1 MNPNVINIFSN
12 DDLIKS
18 IEIDHDVKNDNTNSF
33 DELLHKVDSE
43 KVFSEDKPINTSH
56 EKTEVENKTS
66 NSSNKNELNEKQE
79 TLVHNDT
86 KDGNDKEVVAPKN
99 KEASAKDLPS
109 NDLSINKDK
118 NETVNTKNK
127 LNTNEVIPAAKNVK
141 QSIKG
146 DKIGSSESQ
155 PPIADSGKKIKNRS
169 KSNISVDRQRV
180 VNSLTEQLSND
191 QVKSKTISNL
201 DINSNQSSVKNESI
215 NNQNANVQ
223 QVGNILNNKII
234 GKNPN
239 KAISNNM
246 VSDGKP
252 SKIKNLNQAIKKPKS
267 KVSSQNNFNLNKE
280 NSQIDGSLDKKSNL
294 VKDTVSKNTNSI
306 SKGSQEVK
314 SSENRSNQF
323 QNDSAV
329 KNFETINVKATE
341 SLKMQA
347 VKLVPR
353 ITNVVVQ
360 YSETNG
366 MQKLETKLD
375 GGELGEINVK
385 LFQEKTDSKALIV
398 VESETAKSI
407 LKNIVSTIKENL
419 SQKGLSFESFEV
431 EVDQGKNKDSNH
443 RNNRSEKMDIVTDLH
458 IEDSES
464 VQTSNKRNFGY
475 NSIEVVA

>member
-66 NSSNKNELNEKQE
+66 NNSNKNELNEKQE
-79 TLVHNDT
+79 SSVHNDT
-86 KDGNDKEVVAPKN
+86 KDGNVKEVVTHKN
-99 KEASAKDLPS
+99 KEASAEDLPS
-109 NDLSINKDK
+109 NDLSINNDK

-127 LNTNEVIPAAKNVK
+127 LNTSEVIPATKNVK
-141 QSIKG
+141 QSIKS
-146 DKIGSSESQ
+146 DKIGNSESHS
-155 PPIADSGKKIKNRS
+155 PIADTGKKIKNRS
-169 KSNISVDRQRV
+169 KSNILADRQRV

-191 QVKSKTISNL
+191 QVNSKTKSNL
-201 DINSNQSSVKNESI
+201 DINSNQYSVKNESVS
-215 NNQNANVQ
+215 NQNANVQ

-239 KAISNNM
+239 KVISNNM
-246 VSDGKP
+246 VSDAKP
-252 SKIKNLNQAIKKPKS
+252 SKIKNLTQATKKLKS

-294 VKDTVSKNTNSI
+294 IKDTVYKNTNSI

-314 SSENRSNQF
+314 TSENRSNQF
-323 QNDSAV
+323 QNDSAI

-385 LFQEKTDSKALIV
+385 LFQEKADSKALIV

-431 EVDQGKNKDSNH
+431 EVDQGKNKDSNP
-443 RNNRSEKMDIVTDLH
+443 RNSRSEKMDIVTDHH

>member
-66 NSSNKNELNEKQE
+66 NNSNKNELNEKQE
-79 TLVHNDT
+79 SSEHNNT
-86 KDGNDKEVVAPKN
+86 KYGNVKEIVATKN
-99 KEASAKDLPS
+99 KEASAKDLPN
-109 NDLSINKDK
+109 NDLSVNKDK

-127 LNTNEVIPAAKNVK
+127 LNTNEVIPAAKNVE

-155 PPIADSGKKIKNRS
+155 PPIADSGKKIKNKS
-169 KSNISVDRQRV
+169 KSNISVDRQQV
-180 VNSLTEQLSND
+180 VNRLTEQLSND

-215 NNQNANVQ
+215 NNQNANIQ

-239 KAISNNM
+239 KVISNNM
-246 VSDGKP
+246 VSDGKS
-252 SKIKNLNQAIKKPKS
+252 SKIKNLTQATKKLKS

-329 KNFETINVKATE
+329 KNFESINVKATE

-385 LFQEKTDSKALIV
+385 LFQEKADSKALIV

-443 RNNRSEKMDIVTDLH
+443 RNNRSEKMDIVTDVH
-458 IEDSES
+458 IDDSES

>member
-43 KVFSEDKPINTSH
+43 KVFSEDKPNNISH

-66 NSSNKNELNEKQE
+66 NNSNKNELNEKQE
-79 TLVHNDT
+79 SSVHNDT
-86 KDGNDKEVVAPKN
+86 KDGNVKEVVAPKN

-109 NDLSINKDK
+109 NDSSVNKDK

-127 LNTNEVIPAAKNVK
+127 LNTSEVISAAKNVK
-141 QSIKG
+141 QSIKS
-146 DKIGSSESQ
+146 DKIGNSESHR
-155 PPIADSGKKIKNRS
+155 PIADSGKKIKNKS

-239 KAISNNM
+239 KVISNNM

-252 SKIKNLNQAIKKPKS
+252 SKIKNLTQATKKLKS

-294 VKDTVSKNTNSI
+294 IKDTVSKNTNSI

-329 KNFETINVKATE
+329 KNFESINVKATE

-385 LFQEKTDSKALIV
+385 LFQEKADSKALIV

-431 EVDQGKNKDSNH
+431 EVDQGKNKDSN
-443 RNNRSEKMDIVTDLH
+443 L
-458 IEDSES
+458 
-464 VQTSNKRNFGY
+464 
-475 NSIEVVA
+475 

>member
-1 MNPNVINIFSN
+1 
-12 DDLIKS
+12 
-18 IEIDHDVKNDNTNSF
+18 
-33 DELLHKVDSE
+33 
-43 KVFSEDKPINTSH
+43 
-56 EKTEVENKTS
+56 
-66 NSSNKNELNEKQE
+66 
-79 TLVHNDT
+79 
-86 KDGNDKEVVAPKN
+86 
-99 KEASAKDLPS
+99 
-109 NDLSINKDK
+109 
-118 NETVNTKNK
+118 
-127 LNTNEVIPAAKNVK
+127 
-141 QSIKG
+141 
-146 DKIGSSESQ
+146 
-155 PPIADSGKKIKNRS
+155 
-169 KSNISVDRQRV
+169 
-180 VNSLTEQLSND
+180 
-191 QVKSKTISNL
+191 
-201 DINSNQSSVKNESI
+201 
-215 NNQNANVQ
+215 
-223 QVGNILNNKII
+223 
-234 GKNPN
+234 
-239 KAISNNM
+239 M

-252 SKIKNLNQAIKKPKS
+252 SKIKNLTQATKKLKS

-329 KNFETINVKATE
+329 KNFESINTKATE

-385 LFQEKTDSKALIV
+385 LFQEKADSKALIV

-443 RNNRSEKMDIVTDLH
+443 RNNRSEKMDIVTDVH
-458 IEDSES
+458 IDDSES

>member
-18 IEIDHDVKNDNTNSF
+18 IEIDHDMKNDNTNSF

-43 KVFSEDKPINTSH
+43 KVFSEDKPINTIH

-66 NSSNKNELNEKQE
+66 NNSNKNELNEKQE
-79 TLVHNDT
+79 SLVHNDT
-86 KDGNDKEVVAPKN
+86 KDGNVKEVVVTKN
-99 KEASAKDLPS
+99 KEASTKDLPS
-109 NDLSINKDK
+109 NDLSVNKDK

-141 QSIKG
+141 QSINS
-146 DKIGSSESQ
+146 DKTGNSESQ
-155 PPIADSGKKIKNRS
+155 PPIADSGKKIKNKA

-180 VNSLTEQLSND
+180 VNRLTEQLSND
-191 QVKSKTISNL
+191 QVKSKTKSNL
-201 DINSNQSSVKNESI
+201 DINSNQSVVKNESI

-223 QVGNILNNKII
+223 QVGKILNNKII
-234 GKNPN
+234 GKNSN
-239 KAISNNM
+239 KVVSNNM

-252 SKIKNLNQAIKKPKS
+252 SKLKNLNTATKKVEAKRSP
-267 KVSSQNNFNLNKE
+267 QNNFNLNKE

-294 VKDTVSKNTNSI
+294 IKDTVSKNTNSN
-306 SKGSQEVK
+306 SKANQEVK
-314 SSENRSNQF
+314 STENRLNQF

-329 KNFETINVKATE
+329 KNFETINTKATE

-347 VKLVPR
+347 VRLVPR

-366 MQKLETKLD
+366 MQRLETKLD

-385 LFQEKTDSKALIV
+385 LFQEKADSKALIV

-407 LKNIVSTIKENL
+407 LKNIVSNIKENL

-431 EVDQGKNKDSNH
+431 EVDQGKNKENSF
-443 RNNRSEKMDIVTDLH
+443 RNNSSEKMDIVTDVH

-464 VQTSNKRNFGY
+464 VQSNNKRNFGY

>member
-18 IEIDHDVKNDNTNSF
+18 IEIDHDVINDNTNSF
-33 DELLHKVDSE
+33 DELLHKLDSE
-43 KVFSEDKPINTSH
+43 KTFSEDKPNNIRH

-66 NSSNKNELNEKQE
+66 NNSNKNELNEKQE
-79 TLVHNDT
+79 SSALNDT
-86 KDGNDKEVVAPKN
+86 KDGNVKEVVDSKN
-99 KEASAKDLPS
+99 KEGSAKDLTS
-109 NDLSINKDK
+109 NDSSGTKDK
-118 NETVNTKNK
+118 SETVNTNNK
-127 LNTNEVIPAAKNVK
+127 LKSSEVISAAKNVK
-141 QSIKG
+141 QSINS
-146 DKIGSSESQ
+146 DKTGNSESHR
-155 PPIADSGKKIKNRS
+155 PIADSGKKIKNRS
-169 KSNISVDRQRV
+169 KSNILVDRQRV

-191 QVKSKTISNL
+191 QVNSKTKSNF
-201 DINSNQSSVKNESI
+201 DINSNQYSVKNESI
-215 NNQNANVQ
+215 SNQNANVQ

-239 KAISNNM
+239 KVISNNM

-252 SKIKNLNQAIKKPKS
+252 SKIKNLIHATKKLKS

-294 VKDTVSKNTNSI
+294 IKDTVSKNTNSI

-314 SSENRSNQF
+314 TSENRSNQF
-323 QNDSAV
+323 QNDSAI
-329 KNFETINVKATE
+329 KNFESINVKATE

-353 ITNVVVQ
+353 ITNVIVQ

-385 LFQEKTDSKALIV
+385 LFQEKADSKALIV

-431 EVDQGKNKDSNH
+431 EVDQGKNKDSNP
-443 RNNRSEKMDIVTDLH
+443 RNNRSEKIDIVTDVH

-464 VQTSNKRNFGY
+464 AQTSNKRNFGY

>member
-18 IEIDHDVKNDNTNSF
+18 IEIDQDVKNDKTNSF

-43 KVFSEDKPINTSH
+43 KVFSEDKPIYTSH

-66 NSSNKNELNEKQE
+66 NNSNKNELNEKQE
-79 TLVHNDT
+79 SSVHNDT
-86 KDGNDKEVVAPKN
+86 KNGNVKEVIDPKN
-99 KEASAKDLPS
+99 KEAAAKDLPS
-109 NDLSINKDK
+109 NDLSDTKDK
-118 NETVNTKNK
+118 SETVNTKNK
-127 LNTNEVIPAAKNVK
+127 LNASEVISGVKNVK
-141 QSIKG
+141 QSIKS
-146 DKIGSSESQ
+146 DKIGNSETHSLS
-155 PPIADSGKKIKNRS
+155 AVSGNLIKNKS

-180 VNSLTEQLSND
+180 VNKLTEQHSKD

-234 GKNPN
+234 GKNPI
-239 KAISNNM
+239 KVISNNM

-252 SKIKNLNQAIKKPKS
+252 SKIKNLTQAVKKPKS

-294 VKDTVSKNTNSI
+294 IKDTVSKNTNSI

-314 SSENRSNQF
+314 STENRSNQF

-329 KNFETINVKATE
+329 KNFETINVRATE
-341 SLKMQA
+341 SLKIQA

-366 MQKLETKLD
+366 MQKFETRLD

-385 LFQEKTDSKALIV
+385 LFQEKADSKALIV

-419 SQKGLSFESFEV
+419 SQKGLSFDSFEV
-431 EVDQGKNKDSNH
+431 EVDQGKNKENSF
-443 RNNRSEKMDIVTDLH
+443 RNNRSEKIDIATDVQ

-464 VQTSNKRNFGY
+464 LQSNNKRNFGY

>member
-18 IEIDHDVKNDNTNSF
+18 IEIEHEVKNNNTNSF
-33 DELLHKVDSE
+33 DELLHKVDNE
-43 KVFSEDKPINTSH
+43 KVFSEDNSFNASH
-56 EKTEVENKTS
+56 DKSEVDNKKL
-66 NSSNKNELNEKQE
+66 NNSNKKELNEKQE
-79 TLVHNDT
+79 SSVHNDT
-86 KDGNDKEVVAPKN
+86 KDGNVKEVVAPKN
-99 KEASAKDLPS
+99 KEASAKDLTS
-109 NDLSINKDK
+109 NDLSDTKDK
-118 NETVNTKNK
+118 SETVNTKNK
-127 LNTNEVIPAAKNVK
+127 LNTSEIIPAAKTVK
-141 QSIKG
+141 QSIKS
-146 DKIGSSESQ
+146 DKIGNTETNRL
-155 PPIADSGKKIKNRS
+155 AAVSGNTIKNKS

-180 VNSLTEQLSND
+180 VNKLTDQLSND
-191 QVKSKTISNL
+191 QVKSKTIYNL
-201 DINSNQSSVKNESI
+201 DTNSNQSALKNESI
-215 NNQNANVQ
+215 NNQNPNVQ
-223 QVGNILNNKII
+223 QVGKILNNKII
-234 GKNPN
+234 GKNSN
-239 KAISNNM
+239 KVVSNNM

-252 SKIKNLNQAIKKPKS
+252 SKIKNLTQAPKKLKS
-267 KVSSQNNFNLNKE
+267 KVGSQNNFNLNKE

-294 VKDTVSKNTNSI
+294 IKDTVSKNTNSI

-314 SSENRSNQF
+314 STENRSNQF

-329 KNFETINVKATE
+329 KNFESINIKATE

-366 MQKLETKLD
+366 MQRLETKLD

-385 LFQEKTDSKALIV
+385 LFQEKADSKALII
-398 VESETAKSI
+398 VESESAKSI

-431 EVDQGKNKDSNH
+431 EVDQGKNKENSF
-443 RNNRSEKMDIVTDLH
+443 RNNSSEKMDIVTDVH

>member
-18 IEIDHDVKNDNTNSF
+18 IEIDHEVKNNNTNSF
-33 DELLHKVDSE
+33 DELLHKVDNE

-56 EKTEVENKTS
+56 EKTEAENKS
-66 NSSNKNELNEKQE
+66 SNNSSKNELNEKQE
-79 TLVHNDT
+79 SSVNNDT
-86 KDGNDKEVVAPKN
+86 KDGNVKEVIAPKN
-99 KEASAKDLPS
+99 KEASPKDLPS
-109 NDLSINKDK
+109 NDLSVNKDK

-127 LNTNEVIPAAKNVK
+127 LNTSETIPAAKNVK
-141 QSIKG
+141 QSIKS
-146 DKIGSSESQ
+146 DKIGNSESHH
-155 PPIADSGKKIKNRS
+155 PIAHSGKKIKNKS
-169 KSNISVDRQRV
+169 KSNITVGRQRV
-180 VNSLTEQLSND
+180 VNRLTEQLSND

-215 NNQNANVQ
+215 SNQNASVQ

-239 KAISNNM
+239 KVISKNM

-252 SKIKNLNQAIKKPKS
+252 SKIKNLTQATKKLKS
-267 KVSSQNNFNLNKE
+267 KVSSQNNFNLNRE

-294 VKDTVSKNTNSI
+294 IKDTVSKNTNII

-314 SSENRSNQF
+314 TSENRSNQF
-323 QNDSAV
+323 QNDSAI
-329 KNFETINVKATE
+329 KNFESINVKATE

-385 LFQEKTDSKALIV
+385 LFQEKADSKALIV

-431 EVDQGKNKDSNH
+431 EVDQGKNKENSF
-443 RNNRSEKMDIVTDLH
+443 RNNRSEKIDIATDVH

>member
-43 KVFSEDKPINTSH
+43 KVFSEDKPINASH

-66 NSSNKNELNEKQE
+66 NNSNKNELNEKQE
-79 TLVHNDT
+79 SSVLNNT
-86 KDGNDKEVVAPKN
+86 KDGNVKEVVAPKN
-99 KEASAKDLPS
+99 KEDSAKHLTR
-109 NDLSINKDK
+109 NDSSGTKDK
-118 NETVNTKNK
+118 SETVNPNNK
-127 LNTNEVIPAAKNVK
+127 LKSSEVISAAKNVR
-141 QSIKG
+141 QSINS
-146 DKIGSSESQ
+146 DKTGNSESHR
-155 PPIADSGKKIKNRS
+155 PIADSGKKIKKRS

-191 QVKSKTISNL
+191 QVNSKTKSNL
-201 DINSNQSSVKNESI
+201 DINSNQYSVKNESI

-223 QVGNILNNKII
+223 QAGNILNNKII

-252 SKIKNLNQAIKKPKS
+252 SKIKNLTQATKKLKS

-385 LFQEKTDSKALIV
+385 LFQEKADSKALIV

-431 EVDQGKNKDSNH
+431 EVDQGKNKDSNP

>member
-33 DELLHKVDSE
+33 DELLHKLDSE
-43 KVFSEDKPINTSH
+43 KTFSEDKPNNIRH

-66 NSSNKNELNEKQE
+66 NNSNKNELNEKQE
-79 TLVHNDT
+79 SSALNDT
-86 KDGNDKEVVAPKN
+86 KDGNVKEVVYSKN
-99 KEASAKDLPS
+99 KEGSAKDLTS
-109 NDLSINKDK
+109 NDSSGTKDK
-118 NETVNTKNK
+118 SETANANNK
-127 LNTNEVIPAAKNVK
+127 LKPSEVISAAKNVK
-141 QSIKG
+141 QSINS
-146 DKIGSSESQ
+146 DKTGNSESHL
-155 PPIADSGKKIKNRS
+155 PIADSENKIKNRS

-191 QVKSKTISNL
+191 QVNSKTKSNL
-201 DINSNQSSVKNESI
+201 DINSNQYSVKNESI
-215 NNQNANVQ
+215 SNQNANVQ

-239 KAISNNM
+239 KVINNNM

-252 SKIKNLNQAIKKPKS
+252 SKIKNLTQATKKLKS

-294 VKDTVSKNTNSI
+294 IKDTVSKNTNTI

-314 SSENRSNQF
+314 TSENRSNQF
-323 QNDSAV
+323 QNDSAI
-329 KNFETINVKATE
+329 KNFESINVKATE

-353 ITNVVVQ
+353 ITNVIVQ

-385 LFQEKTDSKALIV
+385 LFQEKADSKALIV

-431 EVDQGKNKDSNH
+431 EVDQGKNKDSNP
-443 RNNRSEKMDIVTDLH
+443 RNNRSEKIDIVSDVH
-458 IEDSES
+458 IEDSEPA
-464 VQTSNKRNFGY
+464 QTSNKRNFGY

>member
-33 DELLHKVDSE
+33 DELLHKLDSE
-43 KVFSEDKPINTSH
+43 KTFSEDKPNNIRH

-66 NSSNKNELNEKQE
+66 NNSNKNELNEKQE
-79 TLVHNDT
+79 SSALNDT
-86 KDGNDKEVVAPKN
+86 KDGNVKEVVDSKN
-99 KEASAKDLPS
+99 KEGSAKDLTS
-109 NDLSINKDK
+109 NDSIGTKDK
-118 NETVNTKNK
+118 SETVNAKNK
-127 LNTNEVIPAAKNVK
+127 LKSSEVISAAKNVK
-141 QSIKG
+141 QSINS
-146 DKIGSSESQ
+146 DKTGNSESHH
-155 PPIADSGKKIKNRS
+155 PIADSGKKIKNRS
-169 KSNISVDRQRV
+169 KSNILVYRQRV
-180 VNSLTEQLSND
+180 VNSLTDQLSND
-191 QVKSKTISNL
+191 QVNSKTKSNL
-201 DINSNQSSVKNESI
+201 GINSNQYSVKNESI

-223 QVGNILNNKII
+223 QVGNILNDKII

-239 KAISNNM
+239 KVISNNM

-252 SKIKNLNQAIKKPKS
+252 SKIKNLTQATKKLKS

-294 VKDTVSKNTNSI
+294 IKDTVSKNTNSI
-306 SKGSQEVK
+306 SKGSQEAK
-314 SSENRSNQF
+314 TSENRSNQF
-323 QNDSAV
+323 QNDSAI
-329 KNFETINVKATE
+329 KNFESINVKATE

-353 ITNVVVQ
+353 ITNVIVQ

-385 LFQEKTDSKALIV
+385 LFQEKADSKALIV

-431 EVDQGKNKDSNH
+431 EVDQGKNKDSNP
-443 RNNRSEKMDIVTDLH
+443 RNNRSEKIDIVSDVH

-464 VQTSNKRNFGY
+464 AQTSNKRNFGY

>member
-79 TLVHNDT
+79 SSEQDNT
-86 KDGNDKEVVAPKN
+86 KYGNVKEIVTPKN

-155 PPIADSGKKIKNRS
+155 PPIAYSGKKIKNKS

-180 VNSLTEQLSND
+180 LNRLTEQLSND

-294 VKDTVSKNTNSI
+294 IKDTVSKNTKRI

-314 SSENRSNQF
+314 SAENRSNQF

-385 LFQEKTDSKALIV
+385 LFQEKADSKALIV

>member
-43 KVFSEDKPINTSH
+43 KIFSEDKPNNISH

-66 NSSNKNELNEKQE
+66 NNSNKNELNEKQE
-79 TLVHNDT
+79 SSVLNDT
-86 KDGNDKEVVAPKN
+86 KDGNVKEVVAPKN
-99 KEASAKDLPS
+99 KEDSAKDLTS
-109 NDLSINKDK
+109 NDSSGTKDK
-118 NETVNTKNK
+118 SETVNPNNK
-127 LNTNEVIPAAKNVK
+127 LKSSEVISAAKNVK
-141 QSIKG
+141 QSINS
-146 DKIGSSESQ
+146 DKTGNSESDR
-155 PPIADSGKKIKNRS
+155 PIADSGKKIKNRS

-191 QVKSKTISNL
+191 QVNSKTKSNL
-201 DINSNQSSVKNESI
+201 DINSNQYSVKNESI
-215 NNQNANVQ
+215 SNQNANVQ

-239 KAISNNM
+239 KAISNNI

-252 SKIKNLNQAIKKPKS
+252 SKIKNLTQATKKLRS

-323 QNDSAV
+323 QNDSVV
-329 KNFETINVKATE
+329 KNFESINIKATE

-385 LFQEKTDSKALIV
+385 LFQEKADSKALIV

-431 EVDQGKNKDSNH
+431 EVDQGKNKDSNP
-443 RNNRSEKMDIVTDLH
+443 RNNRSEKIDIVTDVH

-464 VQTSNKRNFGY
+464 AQTSNKRNFGY

>member
-33 DELLHKVDSE
+33 DDLLHKVDSE

-66 NSSNKNELNEKQE
+66 NNFNKNELNEKQE
-79 TLVHNDT
+79 SSVHNDT
-86 KDGNDKEVVAPKN
+86 KDGNVKEVVALKN

-127 LNTNEVIPAAKNVK
+127 LNTNQVIPAAKNVE

-155 PPIADSGKKIKNRS
+155 PPIADSGKKIKNKS
-169 KSNISVDRQRV
+169 KSNISVDRQQV
-180 VNSLTEQLSND
+180 VNRLTEQLSND

-201 DINSNQSSVKNESI
+201 DINSNQSVVKNESI
-215 NNQNANVQ
+215 NNQNANIQ
-223 QVGNILNNKII
+223 QVGNILNNRII

-239 KAISNNM
+239 RVISNSIA
-246 VSDGKP
+246 SDGKP
-252 SKIKNLNQAIKKPKS
+252 SKIKNLTQATKKLKS

-280 NSQIDGSLDKKSNL
+280 NSQLDGSLDKKSNL

-306 SKGSQEVK
+306 SKGSKEVK

-323 QNDSAV
+323 QNDSAI
-329 KNFETINVKATE
+329 KNFESINVKATE
-341 SLKMQA
+341 SSKMQA

-353 ITNVVVQ
+353 ITNVIVQ
-360 YSETNG
+360 YSDTNG

-385 LFQEKTDSKALIV
+385 LFQEKADSKALIV

>member
-43 KVFSEDKPINTSH
+43 KIFSEDKPNNISH

-66 NSSNKNELNEKQE
+66 NNSNKNELNEKQE
-79 TLVHNDT
+79 SSVLNDT
-86 KDGNDKEVVAPKN
+86 KDGNVKEVVAPKN
-99 KEASAKDLPS
+99 KEDSAKDLTS
-109 NDLSINKDK
+109 NDSSGTKDK
-118 NETVNTKNK
+118 SETVNPNNK
-127 LNTNEVIPAAKNVK
+127 LKSSEVISAAKNVK
-141 QSIKG
+141 QSINS
-146 DKIGSSESQ
+146 DKTGNSESHR
-155 PPIADSGKKIKNRS
+155 PIADSGKKIKNRS

-191 QVKSKTISNL
+191 QVNSKTKSNL
-201 DINSNQSSVKNESI
+201 DINSNQYSAKNESI
-215 NNQNANVQ
+215 SNQNANVQ

-234 GKNPN
+234 GKNPK

-246 VSDGKP
+246 VSDGEP
-252 SKIKNLNQAIKKPKS
+252 SKIKNLTQATKKLKS

-294 VKDTVSKNTNSI
+294 IKDTVSKNTNSI

-314 SSENRSNQF
+314 TSENRSNQF
-323 QNDSAV
+323 QNDSAI

-385 LFQEKTDSKALIV
+385 LFQEKADSKALIV

-431 EVDQGKNKDSNH
+431 EVDQGKNKENSF
-443 RNNRSEKMDIVTDLH
+443 RNSRSEKMDIATDVH
-458 IEDSES
+458 IDDSES
-464 VQTSNKRNFGY
+464 VQTTNKRNFGY

>member
-18 IEIDHDVKNDNTNSF
+18 IEIDHDLKNDNTNSF

-43 KVFSEDKPINTSH
+43 NVFSEDKPINTSH

-66 NSSNKNELNEKQE
+66 NNSNKNELNEKQE
-79 TLVHNDT
+79 SSEQNNT
-86 KDGNDKEVVAPKN
+86 KYGNVKEIVTPKN
-99 KEASAKDLPS
+99 KEVSAKDLPS

-118 NETVNTKNK
+118 NETANTKNK

-155 PPIADSGKKIKNRS
+155 PPIADSGKKIKNKF

-180 VNSLTEQLSND
+180 VNRLAEQLSND
-191 QVKSKTISNL
+191 QVKSKKISNL
-201 DINSNQSSVKNESI
+201 DINSNQSVVKNESI

-223 QVGNILNNKII
+223 QVGNILNNRII

-239 KAISNNM
+239 RVISNSM
-246 VSDGKP
+246 ASDGKP
-252 SKIKNLNQAIKKPKS
+252 SKIKNLTQATKKLKS
-267 KVSSQNNFNLNKE
+267 KVNSQNNFNLNKE

-294 VKDTVSKNTNSI
+294 VKDMVSKNTNSI

-323 QNDSAV
+323 QNDSVV
-329 KNFETINVKATE
+329 KNFESINTKATE

-385 LFQEKTDSKALIV
+385 LFQEKADSKALIV

-431 EVDQGKNKDSNH
+431 EVDQGKNKDSNP
-443 RNNRSEKMDIVTDLH
+443 RNNRSEKMDIVTDLQ

>member
-18 IEIDHDVKNDNTNSF
+18 IEIDHEMKNNNTNSF
-33 DELLHKVDSE
+33 DELLHKVDNE
-43 KVFSEDKPINTSH
+43 KVFSEDKPIYTSH
-56 EKTEVENKTS
+56 DKTEVENKTS
-66 NSSNKNELNEKQE
+66 NNSNKNELNEKQE
-79 TLVHNDT
+79 SSVHNDT
-86 KDGNDKEVVAPKN
+86 KNGNVKEVIDPKN
-99 KEASAKDLPS
+99 KEAAAKDLPS
-109 NDLSINKDK
+109 NDLSDTKDK
-118 NETVNTKNK
+118 SETVNTKNK
-127 LNTNEVIPAAKNVK
+127 LNASEVISGVKNVK
-141 QSIKG
+141 QSIKS
-146 DKIGSSESQ
+146 DKIGNSETHSLS
-155 PPIADSGKKIKNRS
+155 AVSGNLIKNKS

-180 VNSLTEQLSND
+180 VNKLTEQLSND

-201 DINSNQSSVKNESI
+201 DINSKQSSVKNESI

-234 GKNPN
+234 GKNPI
-239 KAISNNM
+239 KVISNNM

-252 SKIKNLNQAIKKPKS
+252 SKIKNLTQAVKKPKS

-294 VKDTVSKNTNSI
+294 IKDTVSKNTNSI

-314 SSENRSNQF
+314 STENRSNQF

-366 MQKLETKLD
+366 MQKFETRLD

-385 LFQEKTDSKALIV
+385 LFQEKADSKALIV

-419 SQKGLSFESFEV
+419 SQKGLSFDSFEV
-431 EVDQGKNKDSNH
+431 EVDQGKNKENSF
-443 RNNRSEKMDIVTDLH
+443 RNNSSEKMDIVTDVH

-464 VQTSNKRNFGY
+464 IQSNNKRNFGY

>member
-18 IEIDHDVKNDNTNSF
+18 IEIDHEVKNNNTNSF
-33 DELLHKVDSE
+33 NELLHKVDNE
-43 KVFSEDKPINTSH
+43 KVFSEDNSFNAIHDKS
-56 EKTEVENKTS
+56 EVENKTS
-66 NSSNKNELNEKQE
+66 NNSNKNELNEKQE
-79 TLVHNDT
+79 SSVHNDT
-86 KDGNDKEVVAPKN
+86 KDGNVKEVVSPKD

-109 NDLSINKDK
+109 NDLSDTKDK
-118 NETVNTKNK
+118 SETVNTKNK
-127 LNTNEVIPAAKNVK
+127 LNTSEVVSAAKNVK
-141 QSIKG
+141 QSIKS
-146 DKIGSSESQ
+146 DKIRNTETNRL
-155 PPIADSGKKIKNRS
+155 AAVSGNTIKNKS

-180 VNSLTEQLSND
+180 VNKLTEQLSND
-191 QVKSKTISNL
+191 QVKSKTLSNL

-239 KAISNNM
+239 KVTSNNM

-252 SKIKNLNQAIKKPKS
+252 SKIKNLTQAIKKLKS
-267 KVSSQNNFNLNKE
+267 KVGSQNNFNLNKE
-280 NSQIDGSLDKKSNL
+280 NSQIDGALDKKSNII
-294 VKDTVSKNTNSI
+294 KDAVSKNNNSI

-314 SSENRSNQF
+314 STENRSNQF

-366 MQKLETKLD
+366 MQKLETRLD

-385 LFQEKTDSKALIV
+385 LFQEKADSKALIV
-398 VESETAKSI
+398 VESEAAKSI

-431 EVDQGKNKDSNH
+431 EVDQGKNKESNP
-443 RNNRSEKMDIVTDLH
+443 RNYKSEKIDIATDVH

-464 VQTSNKRNFGY
+464 LQSNKRNFGY

>member
-1 MNPNVINIFSN
+1 MNPNIINIFSN

-18 IEIDHDVKNDNTNSF
+18 IEIDHEVKNNNTNSF

-43 KVFSEDKPINTSH
+43 KIFSEDVPNNIRH

-66 NSSNKNELNEKQE
+66 NNSNKNELNEKQE
-79 TLVHNDT
+79 SSALNDT
-86 KDGNDKEVVAPKN
+86 KDGNDKEVIDYKN
-99 KEASAKDLPS
+99 KKDSAKDLTS
-109 NDLSINKDK
+109 NDSSGTKDK
-118 NETVNTKNK
+118 SETVNANNK
-127 LNTNEVIPAAKNVK
+127 LKSSEVISAAKNVK
-141 QSIKG
+141 QSINS
-146 DKIGSSESQ
+146 DKTGNSESHR
-155 PPIADSGKKIKNRS
+155 PIADSGKKIKNRS
-169 KSNISVDRQRV
+169 KSNILVDRQRV

-191 QVKSKTISNL
+191 QVNSKTKSNL
-201 DINSNQSSVKNESI
+201 DINSNQYSVKNESI
-215 NNQNANVQ
+215 SNQNANVQ

-234 GKNPN
+234 GKSPN
-239 KAISNNM
+239 KVISNNM
-246 VSDGKP
+246 VSNGKP
-252 SKIKNLNQAIKKPKS
+252 SKIKNLTQATKKLKS

-294 VKDTVSKNTNSI
+294 IKDTVSKNTNSI
-306 SKGSQEVK
+306 SKGSKEVK
-314 SSENRSNQF
+314 TSENRSNQF
-323 QNDSAV
+323 QNDSAI
-329 KNFETINVKATE
+329 KNFESINVKATE

-353 ITNVVVQ
+353 ITNVIVQ
-360 YSETNG
+360 YSDANG

-385 LFQEKTDSKALIV
+385 LFQEKADSKALIV

-431 EVDQGKNKDSNH
+431 EVDQGKNKDSNP
-443 RNNRSEKMDIVTDLH
+443 RNNRSEKIDIVTDVH

-464 VQTSNKRNFGY
+464 AQISNKRNFGY

>member
-18 IEIDHDVKNDNTNSF
+18 IEIDHEVKNVNTNSF
-33 DELLHKVDSE
+33 DELLHKVDKE
-43 KVFSEDKPINTSH
+43 KVFSEDKPTNTGH
-56 EKTEVENKTS
+56 EKTEAESKTS
-66 NSSNKNELNEKQE
+66 NNSNKNELNEKQE
-79 TLVHNDT
+79 SSVHNDT
-86 KDGNDKEVVAPKN
+86 KDDNVKEVVAPKK
-99 KEASAKDLPS
+99 KEASAEDLPN
-109 NDLSINKDK
+109 NDLSASKDK
-118 NETVNTKNK
+118 NETFNTKNK
-127 LNTNEVIPAAKNVK
+127 LNTSEFIPAAKNVK
-141 QSIKG
+141 QSIKN
-146 DKIGSSESQ
+146 DKIGNSEIYR
-155 PPIADSGKKIKNRS
+155 PITDSGKKIKNKS

-180 VNSLTEQLSND
+180 VSRLTEQLSND

-239 KAISNNM
+239 KAISNSM
-246 VSDGKP
+246 ASYEKP
-252 SKIKNLNQAIKKPKS
+252 SKIKNLNQAIKNPKS

-314 SSENRSNQF
+314 SSENSSNQF

-329 KNFETINVKATE
+329 KNFESINVKATE

-385 LFQEKTDSKALIV
+385 LFQEKADSKALIV

-431 EVDQGKNKDSNH
+431 EVDQGKNKENSF
-443 RNNRSEKMDIVTDLH
+443 RNSRSEKMDIATDVH
-458 IEDSES
+458 IDDSES